1 MQDIATK
8 NTPDWLKD
16 LNEQQKKAVV
26 NVDGACLI
34 LAGAG
39 TGKTRVLTSRLA
51 QIIYQ
56 QKASPF
62 EIICVTFTN
71 KAAKEMR
78 ERVELYT
85 GNFPSSWIG
94 TFHSICLKML
104 RKNSNIVNLKSDFI
118 VIDEDDQLRVLKEIM
133 VVLDIDKDRFPAKQI
148 LKKIQS
154 YKDDALTPDMVNE
167 KKYCGGK
174 MQAIYRS
181 YQNRLQQLNCV
192 DFGDI
197 ILLVLQILKNESD
210 ILKEYQSRFKY
221 ILVDEYQDTNIAQYQ
236 WLKLLSLKN
245 ENVNIACVGD
255 DDQSIYGWRGA
266 RVGNILRFEK
276 DFKDSTIIR
285 LEQNYRST
293 GYILKTANGIIA
305 QNQSRLGKNLI
316 TTKGDGEKIKINNYY
331 DGKEE
336 ATGTC
341 LKIEQYLEKGTPASE
356 IAILVRAGFQ
366 TRSFEEKLINLN
378 IPYRVI
384 GGTRFYER
392 EEIRDAIAYLRLIH
406 QKTDDLAFE
415 RIINKPARGIGK
427 ATLQKLQILSRKQ
440 GESLYGVAEKIIK
453 TDELSTKAK
462 NSLNDILVK
471 FSDWR
476 YINEKENHITA
487 TKTMLEQSGYIEH
500 WNNSKDVKSQGRIE
514 ALKEL
519 VSAMEEFENIAGFL
533 EHIAL
538 VTATDKIDNNEMVS
552 IMTMH
557 ASKGLE
563 FDAVFLAGWE
573 DGLFP
578 SEKSMDE
585 SGIDGLEEERRLA
598 YVGITRS
605 KKYCHISWAKNRLVH
620 GNWQN
625 NIYSRFLENIS
636 PEYIDLHDNNAFT
649 SSRLDYKWQKTDN
662 NVEVIKKDDNDDEF
676 KVGQR
681 CFHQKFGM
689 GTVAS
694 CNGQYVT
701 VAFDKAGTKKMMS
714 TFLESA

>member
-1 MQDIATK
+1 MKDITIE
-8 NTPDWLKD
+8 NVPDWLKD
-16 LNEQQKKAVV
+16 LNEQQLKAVV
-26 NVDGACLI
+26 NIDGPCLI

-39 TGKTRVLTSRLA
+39 TGKTRVLTSRLV
-51 QIIYQ
+51 QIIYEK
-56 QKASPF
+56 KASPF
-62 EIICVTFTN
+62 EIISVTFTN

-85 GNFPSSWIG
+85 GKFPSSWIG

-104 RKNSNIVNLKSDFI
+104 RQNSNLANLKNDFV
-118 VIDEDDQLRVLKEIM
+118 VIDNDDQLRVLKEIM

-167 KKYCGGK
+167 KEYCNGK
-174 MQAIYRS
+174 MQIIYRS

-197 ILLVLQILKNESD
+197 ILLVLQILKNEND
-210 ILKEYQSRFKY
+210 ILKQYQSRFKY

-266 RVGNILRFEK
+266 KVGNILKFEQ
-276 DFKDSTIIR
+276 DFKNSTIIR

-293 GYILKTANGIIA
+293 GYILKTANDVIA

-316 TTKGDGEKIKINNYY
+316 TTKGDGEKIKINSYF

-336 ATGTC
+336 AKATC
-341 LKIEQYLEKGTPASE
+341 LKIEQYLEKGISASE

-378 IPYRVI
+378 IPYRVV
-384 GGTRFYER
+384 GGTKFYER
-392 EEIRDAIAYLRLIH
+392 EEIRDSLAYLRLIH

-415 RIINKPARGIGK
+415 RIINKPARGVGK
-427 ATLQKLQILSRKQ
+427 TTLQKLQMLARTQ
-440 GESLYGVAEKIIK
+440 GESLYDVAEKIIK

-462 NSLNDILVK
+462 NSLNDILIK
-471 FSDWR
+471 FNDWR
-476 YINEKENHITA
+476 NINEKENHIT
-487 TKTMLEQSGYIEH
+487 TIKTMLEQSGYIEY
-500 WNNSKDVKSQGRIE
+500 WNNSKDARAQGRIE

-538 VTATDKIDNNEMVS
+538 VMETDKIDNSKMVS

-563 FDAVFLAGWE
+563 FDVVFLTGWE

-578 SEKSMDE
+578 SEKSIDE
-585 SGIDGLEEERRLA
+585 NGIDGLEEERRLA
-598 YVGITRS
+598 YVGITRT
-605 KKYCHISWAKNRLVH
+605 KKYCNISWAKNRLVY

-625 NIYSRFLENIS
+625 NMYSRFLESIS
-636 PEYIDLHDNNAFT
+636 PEYIDLNENIGFT
-649 SSRLDYKWQKTDN
+649 SNRLNYGWQKIDN
-662 NVEVIKKDDNDDEF
+662 NVEIISKDNDKF

-689 GTVAS
+689 GIVAGS
-694 CNGQYVT
+694 DGQYIT

-714 TFLESA
+714 TFLETA

>member
-1 MQDIATK
+1 M
-8 NTPDWLKD
+8 
-16 LNEQQKKAVV
+16 
-26 NVDGACLI
+26 
-34 LAGAG
+34 
-39 TGKTRVLTSRLA
+39 
-51 QIIYQ
+51 
-56 QKASPF
+56 
-62 EIICVTFTN
+62 
-71 KAAKEMR
+71 
-78 ERVELYT
+78 
-85 GNFPSSWIG
+85 
-94 TFHSICLKML
+94 
-104 RKNSNIVNLKSDFI
+104 
-118 VIDEDDQLRVLKEIM
+118 
-133 VVLDIDKDRFPAKQI
+133 
-148 LKKIQS
+148 
-154 YKDDALTPDMVNE
+154 
-167 KKYCGGK
+167 
-174 MQAIYRS
+174 
-181 YQNRLQQLNCV
+181 
-192 DFGDI
+192 
-197 ILLVLQILKNESD
+197 
-210 ILKEYQSRFKY
+210 
-221 ILVDEYQDTNIAQYQ
+221 
-236 WLKLLSLKN
+236 
-245 ENVNIACVGD
+245 
-255 DDQSIYGWRGA
+255 
-266 RVGNILRFEK
+266 
-276 DFKDSTIIR
+276 
-285 LEQNYRST
+285 
-293 GYILKTANGIIA
+293 
-305 QNQSRLGKNLI
+305 GKNLI

-341 LKIEQYLEKGTPASE
+341 LKIEQYLEKGIPASE

-378 IPYRVI
+378 IPYCVI

-392 EEIRDAIAYLRLIH
+392 EETRDAIAYLRLIH

-427 ATLQKLQILSRKQ
+427 ATLQKLQILSRRQ
-440 GESLYGVAEKIIK
+440 GESLYSVAEKIIK
-453 TDELSTKAK
+453 TDELSTKVK

-476 YINEKENHITA
+476 YINEKENHIIA
-487 TKTMLEQSGYIEH
+487 TKIMLEQSGYIEH
-500 WNNSKDVKSQGRIE
+500 LNNSKDAKAQGRTE
-514 ALKEL
+514 SLKEL

-538 VTATDKIDNNEMVS
+538 VMATDKIDNNEMIS

-585 SGIDGLEEERRLA
+585 IDGDGLEEERRLA

-694 CNGQYVT
+694 CDGQYVT

>member
-1 MQDIATK
+1 
-8 NTPDWLKD
+8 
-16 LNEQQKKAVV
+16 
-26 NVDGACLI
+26 
-34 LAGAG
+34 
-39 TGKTRVLTSRLA
+39 
-51 QIIYQ
+51 
-56 QKASPF
+56 
-62 EIICVTFTN
+62 
-71 KAAKEMR
+71 MR

-85 GNFPSSWIG
+85 GKFPSSWIG

-104 RKNSNIVNLKSDFI
+104 RQNSNLANLKNDFV
-118 VIDEDDQLRVLKEIM
+118 VIDNDDQLRVLKEIM

-167 KKYCGGK
+167 KEYCNGK
-174 MQAIYRS
+174 MQIIYRS

-197 ILLVLQILKNESD
+197 ILLVLQILKNEND
-210 ILKEYQSRFKY
+210 ILKQYQSRFKY

-266 RVGNILRFEK
+266 KVGNILKFEQ
-276 DFKDSTIIR
+276 DFKNSTIIR

-293 GYILKTANGIIA
+293 GYILKTANDVIA

-316 TTKGDGEKIKINNYY
+316 TTKGDGEKIKINSYF

-336 ATGTC
+336 AKATC
-341 LKIEQYLEKGTPASE
+341 LKIEQYLEKGISASE

-378 IPYRVI
+378 IPYRVV
-384 GGTRFYER
+384 GGTKFYER
-392 EEIRDAIAYLRLIH
+392 EEIRDSLAYLRLIH

-415 RIINKPARGIGK
+415 RIINKPARGVGK
-427 ATLQKLQILSRKQ
+427 TTLQKLQMLARTQ
-440 GESLYGVAEKIIK
+440 GESLYDVAEKIIK

-471 FSDWR
+471 FNDWR
-476 YINEKENHITA
+476 NINEKENHIT
-487 TKTMLEQSGYIEH
+487 TIKTVLEQSGYIEY
-500 WNNSKDVKSQGRIE
+500 WNNSKDARAQGRIE

-538 VTATDKIDNNEMVS
+538 VMETDKIDNSKMVS

-563 FDAVFLAGWE
+563 FDVVFLTGWE

-578 SEKSMDE
+578 SEKSIDE
-585 SGIDGLEEERRLA
+585 NGIDGLEEERRLA
-598 YVGITRS
+598 YVGITRT
-605 KKYCHISWAKNRLVH
+605 KKYCNISWAKNRLVY
-620 GNWQN
+620 GNWKN
-625 NIYSRFLENIS
+625 NMSSRFLESIS
-636 PEYIDLHDNNAFT
+636 LEYIDKNENIGFT
-649 SSRLDYKWQKTDN
+649 SNRLNYGWQKIDN
-662 NVEVIKKDDNDDEF
+662 NVEIISKDNDKF

-689 GTVAS
+689 GIVAGS
-694 CNGQYVT
+694 DGQYIT

-714 TFLESA
+714 TFLETA